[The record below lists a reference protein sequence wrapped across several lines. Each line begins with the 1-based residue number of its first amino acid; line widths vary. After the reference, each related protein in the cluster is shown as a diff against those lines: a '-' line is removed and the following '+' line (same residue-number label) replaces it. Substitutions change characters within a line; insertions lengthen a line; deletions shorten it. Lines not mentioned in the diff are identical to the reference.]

1 MKILENQQKIKWGIT
16 VMIIFFV
23 ISMIYFSRKIIEDI
37 KEREIATIERF
48 AKFLEYVSNTDTE
61 SLNYFADDILI
72 ENHTIPVIV
81 TDEKNNI
88 ITHKNIYL
96 KGNESNN
103 IKVLQKVLLSMKKQ
117 YEPIKIFI
125 YDDNGEIQNYQYV
138 YYKNSEILEI
148 IILAPYYLILLV
160 LLILSSIYLIF
171 YYSNMAEKDRLWTGL
186 AKETAHQLGTPLSS
200 LIGWNEYIKTKQN
213 IDKDS
218 VTSEIDKDLNRLKT
232 ITGRFSNIGSKP
244 SLKKKDLKEVINN
257 SLIYLKKRISKKI
270 ITEVEAESINYPY
283 NEQLFSWVI
292 ENLYKN
298 SVDAIGEDG
307 KIIIKLFQ
315 SKNKIFIDFID
326 NGIGIKRS
334 DFKKIFN
341 AGYTSKKRGWGLGL
355 ALAQRIIKNYH
366 KGKIYVLKSTKMS
379 ETIIRIELLK

>member
-1 MKILENQQKIKWGIT
+1 
-16 VMIIFFV
+16 MIILFV
-23 ISMIYFSRKIIEDI
+23 ISMVYFSRKIIEDI

-61 SLNYFADDILI
+61 SLNYFVDDILI

-186 AKETAHQLGTPLSS
+186 SKETAHQLGTPLAS

-307 KIIIKLFQ
+307 KIKIKLFQ

-366 KGKIYVLKSTKMS
+366 KGKIYVLKSTKKS
-379 ETIIRIELLK
+379 KTIIRIELLK